1 MVKPK
6 KITIVNITADD
17 NALIKNDDVET
28 VDEIKPVSADIKD
41 EAIEQPV
48 VHELKKIVKTTDLT
62 ECPKCHKMITN
73 KTMKYSHA
81 KTCGI
86 VKPPVEQL
94 KDAQISTFVPV
105 KQMPDVGIINV
116 IKPISAIKLRN
127 TVNKAVVAEKPRSLS
142 PKPTTLEEMRH
153 NYYINAKQQRTQK
166 INSLF
171 ANAI

>member
-1 MVKPK
+1 MKSK

-17 NALIKNDDVET
+17 SALIKNEDIET
-28 VDEIKPVSADIKD
+28 VEEIIPESTDIKD

-48 VHELKKIVKTTDLT
+48 VHELKQIVKTTDLT

-73 KTMKYSHA
+73 KTLKYSHA

-86 VKPPVEQL
+86 VKPPVETPTIKQL
-94 KDAQISTFVPV
+94 PDADIP
-105 KQMPDVGIINV
+105 NV
-116 IKPISAIKLRN
+116 IKPVSAIKPRN
-127 TVNKAVVAEKPRSLS
+127 TLKSAVVAEKPRSLS

-153 NYYINAKQQRTQK
+153 NYYINARLQRTQK
-166 INSLF
+166 INKLF